1 MRGRQRTISG
11 GLTISCVLTIACAT
25 TGGSSPE
32 DTLAYVVPSPATAVY
47 EIVDTAA
54 VYVNSPVGALDI
66 PTNSATTL
74 SMTFEMDPRGVRATG
89 SVESFEASMS
99 NPMQGTLSADL
110 GDVTGHLEMVFG
122 RRGVEEVV
130 SVPAVAGPAAQ
141 LAPFHHIA
149 NDLFP
154 RLPAGAVDPGATWVD
169 TVTWTIGDGTIETNS
184 TTVYTH
190 TLVGDT
196 VVDGRTLRHIA
207 VAGDVANDAEVLQA
221 GTTITQSMTGS
232 TTGFV
237 LWDAERGLLAEAFF
251 ERELEGSMTMPGMAP
266 FNMGL
271 EGPVRVRLRN

>member
-1 MRGRQRTISG
+1 MRSRNRPLSC
-11 GLTISCVLTIACAT
+11 GLTISCTFLSACAT

-32 DTLAYVVPSPATAVY
+32 DTLAYDIPTPVTVVY

-54 VYVNSPVGALDI
+54 VYINSPVGALDI

-74 SMTFEMDPRGVRATG
+74 SMTFAPDPRGIRATG
-89 SVESFEASMS
+89 AVESFEAAMS

-110 GDVTGHLEMVFG
+110 GDVTGRVEIVFG

-130 SVPAVAGPAAQ
+130 SVPAVSGPAAQ

-169 TVTWTIGDGTIETNS
+169 TVTWTIDDGGIKTNS

-196 VVDGRTLRHIA
+196 VVDGRTLRHIV
-207 VAGDVANDAEVLQA
+207 VAGDVSNEAEVVQA
-221 GTTITQSMTGS
+221 GTTITQSLTG
-232 TTGFV
+232 TATGFV
-237 LWDAERGLLAEAFF
+237 LWDGERGLLGEALF

-271 EGPVRVRLRN
+271 EGPVRVRLQN

>member
-1 MRGRQRTISG
+1 MRGRGRTPG
-11 GLTISCVLTIACAT
+11 GALAVSCVFLTGCAT
-25 TGGSSPE
+25 TGGPSPE
-32 DTLAYVVPSPATAVY
+32 GTLAYDIPTPATLVY

-54 VYVNSPVGALDI
+54 VYINSPVGSLDI

-74 SMTFEMDPRGVRATG
+74 SMTFTPDPRGVRATG
-89 SVESFEASMS
+89 SVESFAASMS

-110 GDVTGHLEMVFG
+110 GDVTGHLEIVFG

-154 RLPAGAVDPGATWVD
+154 RLPAGAVDPGAAWVD
-169 TVTWTIGDGTIETNS
+169 TVTWTIDDGTIETNS
-184 TTVYTH
+184 TTVYNH

-196 VVDGRTLRHIA
+196 IVDGRTLRHIA
-207 VAGDVANDAEVLQA
+207 VAGDVSNEAEVVQA
-221 GTTITQSMTGS
+221 GTTITQGLTG
-232 TTGFV
+232 TATGFV
-237 LWDAERGLLAEAFF
+237 LWDAERGLLAQAFF
-251 ERELEGSMTMPGMAP
+251 DRQLEGSMTMPGMAP

-271 EGPVRVRLRN
+271 EGPVRVRLQN

>member
-11 GLTISCVLTIACAT
+11 GLTIICVLTIACAT

-47 EIVDTAA
+47 EIVDSAA

-89 SVESFEASMS
+89 SVERFEASMS
-99 NPMQGTLSADL
+99 NPMQGTLSTGL
-110 GDVTGHLEMVFG
+110 NDVTGHLEIVFG
-122 RRGVEEVV
+122 RRGVEEAV
-130 SVPAVAGPAAQ
+130 SVPTVGGPAAQ
-141 LAPFHHIA
+141 LSPFHHIA

-169 TVTWTIGDGTIETNS
+169 TVTWTIDDGAIKTNS

-207 VAGDVANDAEVLQA
+207 VAGDVANEAEFVQA
-221 GTTITQSMTGS
+221 GATITQSMTGP

-237 LWDAERGLLAEAFF
+237 LWDTERGLLAEAFF
-251 ERELEGSMTMPGMAP
+251 QRELAGSMTIPGMAP
-266 FNMGL
+266 LNMGF
-271 EGPVRVRLRN
+271 EGPVRVRLQY